1 MSFEC
6 EHCGCKNNEIQSGD
20 KVQEKGA
27 LIKCVITSSKD
38 MNRQIIK
45 SDYATVKI
53 PEIEFEIPP
62 QSKRGGD
69 TPNIIFRNNFITNYI
84 YLQKLQL
91 LRVS

>member
-69 TPNIIFRNNFITNYI
+69 TPNIIYEE
-84 YLQKLQL
+84 QL
-91 LRVS
+91 